1 MDPYRAHPNQ
11 PYDGRYA
18 AQYGQNSDPS
28 DPGYVASD
36 GRFYLYGYGPDMLNE
51 PGSTYFEDGSVGT
64 AYPDP
69 RNDPTVGVPAPA
81 EDWAARG
88 YNVGPPPVPFNAA
101 PAPAPSY
108 GATPPAPSYGTPGP
122 EPTPNYNPATQPVPG
137 RSGPPP
143 TNTAPALPPPPVPS
157 VPGAPPPVPTMTSTP
172 PTGSGT
178 ATGTGGP
185 SQGAGV
191 SGSAGVGSP
200 TAYRPQSAHSQNL
213 HGIIQQFRSNP
224 DQTWLHG
231 ALTGLVNG
239 ASGQGIAGATA
250 GGTVAR
256 TRPGGAPPTVGTP
269 GMPSP
274 MPSPMPSMLRRPSR

>member
-1 MDPYRAHPNQ
+1 MDRSIAQ

-18 AQYGQNSDPS
+18 AQYGRRRRNSDAGAIGP
-28 DPGYVASD
+28 D
-36 GRFYLYGYGPDMLNE
+36 GQFYQQGYGPEML
-51 PGSTYFEDGSVGT
+51 GDAGAVRFEDGSVGS
-64 AYPDP
+64 AYPD
-69 RNDPTVGVPAPA
+69 
-81 EDWAARG
+81 
-88 YNVGPPPVPFNAA
+88 
-101 PAPAPSY
+101 
-108 GATPPAPSYGTPGP
+108 ATPPAPSYGTPGP
-122 EPTPNYNPATQPVPG
+122 EPTPGYNPATQPVPG
-137 RSGPPP
+137 MAGPPP
-143 TNTAPALPPPPVPS
+143 TNGAPGPTLAPPPVPG
-157 VPGAPPPVPTMTSTP
+157 VPGAPPPVSPAVPSMGSTP
-172 PTGSGT
+172 PTGSGV

-274 MPSPMPSMLRRPSR
+274 MPSMPSPMPQMPSVLRRPSR